1 MWCELKKYSQP
12 KLRVMFYSLRI
23 FKTLN
28 PGGSTSSSPK
38 RIALRQ
44 GEKPGYIEV
53 LQQRTGSL
61 NIRLPQWLSSK
72 ESACSAG
79 DIRDASST
87 PGSGRSLEEKM
98 ATTSVF
104 LTVESHGQRSL
115 VGYSP

>member
-1 MWCELKKYSQP
+1 MRCEYSQP

-28 PGGSTSSSPK
+28 PGGSTSSSPE
-38 RIALRQ
+38 RIAPRQ

-72 ESACSAG
+72 ESACNAG
-79 DIRDASST
+79 DAGLI
-87 PGSGRSLEEKM
+87 PGSGRSP
-98 ATTSVF
+98 
-104 LTVESHGQRSL
+104 
-115 VGYSP
+115 VGGYGNPPQYSCLNNPMDREA

>member
-79 DIRDASST
+79 DAGLI
-87 PGSGRSLEEKM
+87 PGSGRS
-98 ATTSVF
+98 
-104 LTVESHGQRSL
+104 
-115 VGYSP
+115 VGGYGNPPQYSCLDNPMDREA